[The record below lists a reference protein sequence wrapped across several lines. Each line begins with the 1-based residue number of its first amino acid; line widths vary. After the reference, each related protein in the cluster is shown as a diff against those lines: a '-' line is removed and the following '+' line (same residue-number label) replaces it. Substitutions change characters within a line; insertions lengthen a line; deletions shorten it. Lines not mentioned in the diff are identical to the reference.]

1 MNIKNISLIA
11 LTLILTSGLVPA
23 SSAMEGIVVTIKP
36 IHSLVS
42 SITKGVSSPYLIIRG
57 ASSPH
62 TYSLRPSD
70 AKKIRR
76 AKLVFRIDDDLE
88 NFLIKSVKT
97 LGRDARIVTLS
108 ETKGLTELK
117 YRELED
123 FKYGHKKHKG
133 HDDHKGH
140 KGHDDHK
147 EHKGHDDHKGHKG
160 HDDHKGHEGHHHEG
174 TDLHLWLDPKNAI
187 RFVHKIEAELKQ
199 ADPKNA
205 ETYRVNS
212 GELRERLTKLTKTID
227 SELKSLKRRPFIV
240 FHDAYQYYE
249 NRFGL
254 KAAGTIMLNPEV
266 PPSVKQISTIKK
278 RLKALGAAC
287 IFQEPQFNQRISK
300 AVARGTGTKILSID
314 PLGAAIEPG
323 PRMYNKLLEN
333 ITTSFKTCLSN

>member
-1 MNIKNISLIA
+1 MKIKYTPLIA
-11 LTLILTSGLVPA
+11 LTLLLTSGLIRPSA
-23 SSAMEGIVVTIKP
+23 AMEGIVVTIKP

-42 SITKGVSSPYLIIRG
+42 SITKGVSKPYLIIRG
-57 ASSPH
+57 TSSPH

-76 AKLVFRIDDDLE
+76 AKIVFRVDNNLE
-88 NFLIKSVKT
+88 NFLIKSIKT
-97 LGRDARIVTLS
+97 LGREARIVTLS
-108 ETKGLTELK
+108 ETNGLTKLK
-117 YRELED
+117 YRDLED
-123 FKYGHKKHKG
+123 FKSSHKGHNHHKG
-133 HDDHKGH
+133 HDDHKG
-140 KGHDDHK
+140 
-147 EHKGHDDHKGHKG
+147 
-160 HDDHKGHEGHHHEG
+160 HKGHEGHHHEG

-187 RFVHKIEAELKQ
+187 RFVHKIEAKLKQ

-205 ETYRVNS
+205 ETYRVNAV
-212 GELRERLTKLTKTID
+212 ELRERLTKLTKTIK
-227 SELKSLKRRPFIV
+227 SQLKSLKRSPFIV

-254 KAAGTIMLNPEV
+254 KAAGTITLNHEV

-278 RLKALGAAC
+278 RLKILGAAC

-323 PRMYNKLLEN
+323 PGMYNKLLED
-333 ITTSFKTCLSN
+333 ITTSFKNCLSN

>member
-1 MNIKNISLIA
+1 M
-11 LTLILTSGLVPA
+11 
-23 SSAMEGIVVTIKP
+23 
-36 IHSLVS
+36 
-42 SITKGVSSPYLIIRG
+42 
-57 ASSPH
+57 
-62 TYSLRPSD
+62 
-70 AKKIRR
+70 
-76 AKLVFRIDDDLE
+76 
-88 NFLIKSVKT
+88 
-97 LGRDARIVTLS
+97 
-108 ETKGLTELK
+108 
-117 YRELED
+117 
-123 FKYGHKKHKG
+123 
-133 HDDHKGH
+133 
-140 KGHDDHK
+140 
-147 EHKGHDDHKGHKG
+147 
-160 HDDHKGHEGHHHEG
+160 
-174 TDLHLWLDPKNAI
+174 
-187 RFVHKIEAELKQ
+187 KQ
-199 ADPKNA
+199 ADPKNT

-323 PRMYNKLLEN
+323 PGMYNKLLEN

>member
-1 MNIKNISLIA
+1 MIA
-11 LTLILTSGLVPA
+11 LTLFLTSGLVPP

-42 SITKGVSSPYLIIRG
+42 SITKGVSKPYLIIRG

-76 AKLVFRIDDDLE
+76 AKLVFRIDNNLE
-88 NFLIKSVKT
+88 NFLIKSLKT
-97 LGRDARIVTLS
+97 LGREARIVTLS

-123 FKYGHKKHKG
+123 FKSGHKG
-133 HDDHKGH
+133 HDDHKG
-140 KGHDDHK
+140 
-147 EHKGHDDHKGHKG
+147 
-160 HDDHKGHEGHHHEG
+160 HKGHEGHHHEG
-174 TDLHLWLDPKNAI
+174 TDLHMWLDPKNAI

-205 ETYRVNS
+205 ETYRVNA

-227 SELKSLKRRPFIV
+227 SQLKSLKRRPFIV
-240 FHDAYQYYE
+240 FHDAYQYFE

-254 KAAGTIMLNPEV
+254 KAAGTITLNHEV

-278 RLKALGAAC
+278 RLKTLGAAC

-314 PLGAAIEPG
+314 PLGAAIEPSPG
-323 PRMYNKLLEN
+323 MYNKLLEG
-333 ITTSFKTCLSN
+333 ITASFKNCLLN

>member
-1 MNIKNISLIA
+1 MNIKYTPLIA
-11 LTLILTSGLVPA
+11 LTLFLTSGLVPP

-42 SITKGVSSPYLIIRG
+42 SITKGVSKPYLIIRG

-76 AKLVFRIDDDLE
+76 AKLVFRIDNNLE
-88 NFLIKSVKT
+88 NFLIKSLKT
-97 LGRDARIVTLS
+97 LGREARIVTLS

-123 FKYGHKKHKG
+123 FKSGHKG
-133 HDDHKGH
+133 HDDHKG
-140 KGHDDHK
+140 
-147 EHKGHDDHKGHKG
+147 
-160 HDDHKGHEGHHHEG
+160 HKGHEGHHHEG
-174 TDLHLWLDPKNAI
+174 TDLHMWLDPKNAI

-205 ETYRVNS
+205 ETYRVNA

-227 SELKSLKRRPFIV
+227 SQLKSLKRRPFIV
-240 FHDAYQYYE
+240 FHDAYQYFE

-254 KAAGTIMLNPEV
+254 KAAGTITLNHEV

-278 RLKALGAAC
+278 RLKTLGAAC

-314 PLGAAIEPG
+314 PLGAAIEPSPG
-323 PRMYNKLLEN
+323 MYNKLLEG
-333 ITTSFKTCLSN
+333 ITASFKNCLLN

>member
-1 MNIKNISLIA
+1 MSTKYTPLIA
-11 LTLILTSGLVPA
+11 LTLFLTSGLVPP

-42 SITKGVSSPYLIIRG
+42 SITKGVSKPYLIIRG

-76 AKLVFRIDDDLE
+76 AKLVFRIDNTLE
-88 NFLIKSVKT
+88 NFLIKSLKT
-97 LGRDARIVTLS
+97 LGREARIVTLS

-123 FKYGHKKHKG
+123 FKSGHKG
-133 HDDHKGH
+133 HDDHKG
-140 KGHDDHK
+140 
-147 EHKGHDDHKGHKG
+147 
-160 HDDHKGHEGHHHEG
+160 HKGHEGHHHEG
-174 TDLHLWLDPKNAI
+174 TDLHMWLDPKNAI

-205 ETYRVNS
+205 ETYRVNA

-227 SELKSLKRRPFIV
+227 SQLKSLKRRPFIV
-240 FHDAYQYYE
+240 FHDAYQYFE

-254 KAAGTIMLNPEV
+254 KAAGTITLNHEV

-278 RLKALGAAC
+278 RLKTLGAAC

-314 PLGAAIEPG
+314 PLGAAIEPSPG
-323 PRMYNKLLEN
+323 MYNKLLEG
-333 ITTSFKTCLSN
+333 ITASFKNCLLN

>member
-1 MNIKNISLIA
+1 MIA
-11 LTLILTSGLVPA
+11 LTLFLTSGLVPP

-42 SITKGVSSPYLIIRG
+42 SITKGVSKPYLIIRG

-76 AKLVFRIDDDLE
+76 AKLVFRIDNNLE
-88 NFLIKSVKT
+88 NFLIKSLKT
-97 LGRDARIVTLS
+97 LGREARIVTLS

-123 FKYGHKKHKG
+123 FKSGHKG
-133 HDDHKGH
+133 HDDHKG
-140 KGHDDHK
+140 
-147 EHKGHDDHKGHKG
+147 
-160 HDDHKGHEGHHHEG
+160 HKGHEGHHHEG
-174 TDLHLWLDPKNAI
+174 TDLHMWLDPKNAI

-205 ETYRVNS
+205 ETYRVNA

-227 SELKSLKRRPFIV
+227 SQLKSLKRRPFIV
-240 FHDAYQYYE
+240 FHDAYQYFE

-254 KAAGTIMLNPEV
+254 KAAGTITLNHEV

-278 RLKALGAAC
+278 RLKTLGAAC

-314 PLGAAIEPG
+314 PLGAAIEPSPG
-323 PRMYNKLLEN
+323 MYKKLLEG
-333 ITTSFKTCLSN
+333 ITASFKNCLLN

>member
-1 MNIKNISLIA
+1 
-11 LTLILTSGLVPA
+11 
-23 SSAMEGIVVTIKP
+23 MEGIVVTIKP

-42 SITKGVSSPYLIIRG
+42 SITKGVSKPYLIIRG

-76 AKLVFRIDDDLE
+76 AKLVFRIDNNLE
-88 NFLIKSVKT
+88 NFLIKSLKT
-97 LGRDARIVTLS
+97 LGREARIVTLS

-123 FKYGHKKHKG
+123 FKSGHKG
-133 HDDHKGH
+133 HDDHKG
-140 KGHDDHK
+140 
-147 EHKGHDDHKGHKG
+147 
-160 HDDHKGHEGHHHEG
+160 HKGHEGHHHEG
-174 TDLHLWLDPKNAI
+174 TDLHMWLDPKNAI

-205 ETYRVNS
+205 ETYRVNA

-227 SELKSLKRRPFIV
+227 SQLKSLKRRPFIV
-240 FHDAYQYYE
+240 FHDAYQYFE

-254 KAAGTIMLNPEV
+254 KAAGTITLNHEV

-278 RLKALGAAC
+278 RLKTLGAAC

-314 PLGAAIEPG
+314 PLGAAIEPSPG
-323 PRMYNKLLEN
+323 MYNKLLEG
-333 ITTSFKTCLSN
+333 ITASFKNCLLN

>member
-76 AKLVFRIDDDLE
+76 AKLVFRIDDHLE
-88 NFLIKSVKT
+88 NFLVKPLKT
-97 LGRDARIVTLS
+97 LGKDARIVTLS
-108 ETKGLTELK
+108 KTKGLTELK

-123 FKYGHKKHKG
+123 FKYGHKK
-133 HDDHKGH
+133 
-140 KGHDDHK
+140 
-147 EHKGHDDHKGHKG
+147 HKGHDDHKGHKG

-187 RFVHKIEAELKQ
+187 RFVHKIEVELKQ

>member
-1 MNIKNISLIA
+1 MNKKYISLIA
-11 LTLILTSGLVPA
+11 LTLILTGGLVPP

-88 NFLIKSVKT
+88 NFLVKT
-97 LGRDARIVTLS
+97 LKTLGKDARIVTLS
-108 ETKGLTELK
+108 KTKGLTELK

-123 FKYGHKKHKG
+123 FKYGHK
-133 HDDHKGH
+133 
-140 KGHDDHK
+140 
-147 EHKGHDDHKGHKG
+147 GHDDHKGHKG
-160 HDDHKGHEGHHHEG
+160 HDDHKGHKGHDEHKGHKGHHHEG

-278 RLKALGAAC
+278 RLKALGVAC

-300 AVARGTGTKILSID
+300 AVARGTRTKILSID

-323 PRMYNKLLEN
+323 PRMYNKLIEN
-333 ITTSFKTCLSN
+333 ITTSFKTCLSK